1 MIAYYR
7 LLQDGAGRGEALRR
21 VQLAMLAGGQRAGD
35 GQNKRGLDVRPGGN
49 RAGGNWS
56 HPFYWAAFIGSGAWQ
71 DMSERRAIAK

>member
-7 LLQDGAGRGEALRR
+7 LLQNGAGRGAALRQ
-21 VQLAMLAGGQRAGD
+21 VQLAMLAGGGQPAGD
-35 GQNKRGLDVRPGGN
+35 AGNKRGLAVRPPGSGK

-71 DMSERRAIAK
+71 DMSEH